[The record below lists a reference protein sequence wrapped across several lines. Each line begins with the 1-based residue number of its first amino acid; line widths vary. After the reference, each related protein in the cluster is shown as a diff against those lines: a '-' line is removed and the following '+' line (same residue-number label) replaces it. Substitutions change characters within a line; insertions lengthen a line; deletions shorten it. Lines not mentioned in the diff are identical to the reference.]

1 MKGGFSSSPLRLNAG
16 LKSIDIWNENV
27 IKTRANK
34 LANEAIKIW
43 TMISLPNEKIKKF
56 ASIEKRKKIDSPY
69 TIDDLE
75 YFDRPHVRNL
85 YEVLRKEVLAIDNS
99 VSETVLKHWIAF
111 KAQTNFVDLVPKA
124 KGLRL
129 SINMKYPEID
139 DPKGMTEDISGKGR
153 WGNGEVSVNF
163 REVEDL
169 PYIMSLIRQ
178 SYEKQMG

>member
-1 MKGGFSSSPLRLNAG
+1 
-16 LKSIDIWNENV
+16 
-27 IKTRANK
+27 
-34 LANEAIKIW
+34 
-43 TMISLPNEKIKKF
+43 MISLPSEKMKKF
-56 ASIEKRKKIDSPY
+56 ASVEKREKVQSTY
-69 TIDDLE
+69 SIDDLE
-75 YFDRPHVRNL
+75 YLDRPHVRNL

-111 KAQTNFVDLVPKA
+111 KAQTNFVDIVPKA

-153 WGNGEVSVNF
+153 WGNGEVSLNF
-163 REVEDL
+163 RDVQDL
-169 PYIMSLIRQ
+169 PYVMSLIRQ